1 MRTEEFVSL
10 LKELKMLSDQ
20 GRQAGKYH
28 TVVPHINLKDDRV
41 VRLVFNGYQTGQG
54 ISKTFD
60 ERDYRNGRKMI
71 DVIIEYMSRDWHWYL
86 D

>member
-1 MRTEEFVSL
+1 MTTEEFMSL
-10 LKELKMLSDQ
+10 LKELKLLSDQ

-28 TVVPHINLKDDRV
+28 TVVPHINLKNDRV
-41 VRLVFNGYQTGQG
+41 VRLVFSGYQAGQG
-54 ISKTFD
+54 ISKIFD
-60 ERDYRNGRKMI
+60 ERNYHHGRKMA